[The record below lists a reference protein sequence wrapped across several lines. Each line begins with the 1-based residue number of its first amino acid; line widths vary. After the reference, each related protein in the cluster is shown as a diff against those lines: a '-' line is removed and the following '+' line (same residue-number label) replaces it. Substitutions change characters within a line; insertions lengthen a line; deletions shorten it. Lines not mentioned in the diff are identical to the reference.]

1 MATTNYSFPE
11 FTAEGTPDLIGVYNA
26 AMVAIDKKLKE
37 LSDSIANTT
46 NLDAVKSDVANL
58 KSSVSTVNSTL
69 GTVQSDVTNL
79 KSSVSTV
86 NSNISGINSS
96 ISSINSKITPATS
109 DTSLTVAELNGAK
122 LTAGGLV
129 YYKKAQ

>member
-1 MATTNYSFPE
+1 MATANYSFPE

-46 NLDAVKSDVANL
+46 NLETVKSDVANL
-58 KSSVSTVNSTL
+58 KSSVSTI
-69 GTVQSDVTNL
+69 
-79 KSSVSTV
+79 

-96 ISSINSKITPATS
+96 ISSINTKITPGTS
-109 DTSLTVAELNGAK
+109 DKNLTVAELNGAK
-122 LTAGGLV
+122 LTAGGIV

>member
-1 MATTNYSFPE
+1 MATTNYNLPE
-11 FTAEGTPDLIGVYNA
+11 FTAEGTADLIGVYNA

-58 KSSVSTVNSTL
+58 KSSVST
-69 GTVQSDVTNL
+69 
-79 KSSVSTV
+79 
-86 NSNISGINSS
+86 
-96 ISSINSKITPATS
+96 INSKITPGTS
-109 DTSLTVAELNGAK
+109 DKSLTVAELNGAK

-129 YYKKAQ
+129 YYKQAQ

>member
-1 MATTNYSFPE
+1 MATTNYNLPE

-58 KSSVSTVNSTL
+58 KSSVSTI
-69 GTVQSDVTNL
+69 
-79 KSSVSTV
+79 
-86 NSNISGINSS
+86 NSN
-96 ISSINSKITPATS
+96 ISSINSKIMPSTS
-109 DTSLTVAELNGAK
+109 DTSLTVKELNGAK
-122 LTAGGLV
+122 LTSGGIV
-129 YYKKAQ
+129 YYKKAN

>member
-26 AMVAIDKKLKE
+26 AMEAIDTKLKE

-46 NLDAVKSDVANL
+46 NLDAVKSDVASL
-58 KSSVSTVNSTL
+58 KSSV
-69 GTVQSDVTNL
+69 
-79 KSSVSTV
+79 
-86 NSNISGINSS
+86 
-96 ISSINSKITPATS
+96 SSINSKITPGTS

-122 LTAGGLV
+122 LTSGGIV

>member
-1 MATTNYSFPE
+1 MATANYSIPE

-26 AMVAIDKKLKE
+26 AMVAIDTMLKE

-46 NLDAVKSDVANL
+46 NLDAVKSDVSNL
-58 KSSVSTVNSTL
+58 KTSVSTINT
-69 GTVQSDVTNL
+69 
-79 KSSVSTV
+79 
-86 NSNISGINSS
+86 NISGINA
-96 ISSINSKITPATS
+96 KITPAAG

-122 LTAGGLV
+122 ITAGGIV

>member
-1 MATTNYSFPE
+1 MATTNYSIPE

-26 AMVAIDKKLKE
+26 AMVAIDNKLKD

-58 KSSVSTVNSTL
+58 KSSVSTI
-69 GTVQSDVTNL
+69 
-79 KSSVSTV
+79 

-96 ISSINSKITPATS
+96 ISGINSKITPGAS

-122 LTAGGLV
+122 LTAGGIV

>member
-26 AMVAIDKKLKE
+26 AMVAIDNKLKE

-46 NLDAVKSDVANL
+46 NLDAVKSDVASL
-58 KSSVSTVNSTL
+58 KSSVSTI
-69 GTVQSDVTNL
+69 
-79 KSSVSTV
+79 
-86 NSNISGINSS
+86 NSNISD
-96 ISSINSKITPATS
+96 INSKITPGTS
-109 DTSLTVAELNGAK
+109 DKNLTVAELNEAK